1 MDPSQGAPPVDVHS
15 QVLVDVWRGLIAGIV
30 SLIAWVA
37 KRTVDR
43 MSGVIDKLEELEHRL
58 DRIEERSVTEFNRN
72 SQMHVEMQHT
82 IKELREIIMNLLY
95 SKGVKE

>member
-1 MDPSQGAPPVDVHS
+1 MDPSQGSPPVDVPS
-15 QVLVDVWRGLIAGIV
+15 QILVDVWRGLLAGIV

-37 KRTVDR
+37 KRTVNR
-43 MSGVIDKLEELEHRL
+43 MGNVVDKLEELEQRL

-95 SKGVKE
+95 SKGIKD